1 MLEKWDLN
9 VSGGGGGGG
18 GREEK
23 IEKLKNHRKI
33 SFLGDSF
40 FKKKDCSCLWG
51 SVEKAHLR
59 AFVMG

>member
-23 IEKLKNHRKI
+23 IEKLKNHSKI

-40 FKKKDCSCLWG
+40 FKKKTALVCEAVL
-51 SVEKAHLR
+51 KKHI
-59 AFVMG
+59 

>member
-1 MLEKWDLN
+1 MILGMLEKWDLN

-40 FKKKDCSCLWG
+40 FLKRLLL
-51 SVEKAHLR
+51 SVR
-59 AFVMG
+59 QC

>member
-1 MLEKWDLN
+1 MILGMLEKWDLN

-40 FKKKDCSCLWG
+40 FKKKDCSCL
-51 SVEKAHLR
+51 
-59 AFVMG
+59 